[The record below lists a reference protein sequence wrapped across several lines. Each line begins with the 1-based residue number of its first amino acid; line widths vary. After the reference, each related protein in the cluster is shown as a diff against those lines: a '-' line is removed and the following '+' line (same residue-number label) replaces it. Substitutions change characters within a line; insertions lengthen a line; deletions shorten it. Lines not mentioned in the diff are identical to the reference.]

1 MPLEKVS
8 CQIIA
13 ARTRR
18 AGYVLAV
25 SIPYFSQ
32 LRQYI
37 THLSVSCPK
46 LVIRDQKS
54 EKTLEIE
61 TIALATAFRQPPR
74 ELDSQVI
81 QFGC

>member
-1 MPLEKVS
+1 
-8 CQIIA
+8 
-13 ARTRR
+13 
-18 AGYVLAV
+18 
-25 SIPYFSQ
+25 
-32 LRQYI
+32 
-37 THLSVSCPK
+37 

-61 TIALATAFRQPPR
+61 TIALATAFRQLPR